1 MGTSTDR
8 TSGSGGAWTPLK
20 HAATAYTRDV
30 SRGSAPRSRAAAV
43 LARHVPVL
51 GGAAAAFAG
60 AAAGRSTAQRLGG
73 LLSGVAADGLGEA
86 LRQASLGDLVGR
98 DRFEVVDELVTQL
111 AGAGGDLD
119 GQAARDAVCDV
130 LEELFGEADSWE
142 ELEDQAASRNDV
154 ERLLELFLTHYIYN
168 RVPVVAERL
177 GTIADPEAARR
188 ADRQMRQ
195 IIEDCVA
202 IELPPDPLSVDW
214 SGAAGRAL
222 VESAV
227 ELAYQALEE
236 LA

>member
-8 TSGSGGAWTPLK
+8 TSGSGGAWTGLK
-20 HAATAYTRDV
+20 HATTTYTRDI
-30 SRGSAPRSRAAAV
+30 SSGSAPRQRATTV

-51 GGAAAAFAG
+51 GGAGGAASGAG
-60 AAAGRSTAQRLGG
+60 AGRAAAQRLGG
-73 LLSGVAADGLGEA
+73 LLAGVASGSLGQA
-86 LRQASLGDLVGR
+86 LQQAGLGDLVGR
-98 DRFEVVDELVTQL
+98 DRYEVVDELVTSL

-130 LEELFGEADSWE
+130 LEEFFAEADSWE
-142 ELEDQAASRNDV
+142 EMEAAAASRNDV

-177 GTIADPEAARR
+177 GAINDPEAARR

-202 IELPPDPLSVDW
+202 IKVQGDPWRVDW
-214 SGAAGRAL
+214 SGPPGRQIVDSAL
-222 VESAV
+222 Q
-227 ELAYQALEE
+227 LAYTALEE